1 MSKVF
6 TPKFETKYLEMSDD
20 EIDSLSQLEV
30 DTLYNIF
37 LSLTLNRMISLI
49 ENCCRYGWTKVF
61 QKRLSE
67 PQYLVLLSTACE
79 SPIYLYSYSEGH
91 YASILLLIYFDMTI
105 ENVEL
110 RDRLIAFDN
119 SKFIGKNRE
128 CNAILK
134 YGWNNIE

>member
-1 MSKVF
+1 MSKEF

-30 DTLYNIF
+30 DVLYDIF
-37 LSLTLNRMISLI
+37 LKLTLNRMISLI
-49 ENCCRYGWTKVF
+49 EHCCRYGWTKVF

-67 PQYLVLLSTACE
+67 SQYLELLRTACE
-79 SPIYLYSYSEGH
+79 SPIYLYSYSEGS

-105 ENVEL
+105 KNVEL
-110 RDRLIAFDN
+110 RDRLIDFDN
-119 SKFIGKNRE
+119 SKFIGKNRV

-134 YGWNNIE
+134 HGWY